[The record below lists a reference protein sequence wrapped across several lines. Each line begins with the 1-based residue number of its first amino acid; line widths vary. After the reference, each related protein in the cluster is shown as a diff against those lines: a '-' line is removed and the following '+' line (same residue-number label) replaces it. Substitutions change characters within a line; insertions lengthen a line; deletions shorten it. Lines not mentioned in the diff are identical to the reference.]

1 MLRNSI
7 ADVEERHGRLE
18 LTLNMKITDK
28 VKWSVLFFMLDIITY
43 YEFFSVSINF
53 QFRRSFFIEF
63 RRWFKPT
70 VKEKTKFLVLY
81 EGWVRVT

>member
-1 MLRNSI
+1 MSLGFVSTNKELAVIDFLLIMGKKWGKMLRNSI

-43 YEFFSVSINF
+43 YEFFF
-53 QFRRSFFIEF
+53 C
-63 RRWFKPT
+63 
-70 VKEKTKFLVLY
+70 
-81 EGWVRVT
+81 